1 MDLEIIIKHMTPWK
15 ISYIIYNRSC
25 QTKLIQTKPNQTKP
39 NQTKPNQAKPNQT
52 KPNQLNQTKLNQTKL
67 KQTKLCQT
75 IFMIKG
81 YNEQTDCIN
90 MQWQIF
96 HTIID
101 ISYNNRYFIQ

>member
-15 ISYIIYNRSC
+15 ISYIIYNRLS
-25 QTKLIQTKPNQTKP
+25 QTKLMQT
-39 NQTKPNQAKPNQT
+39 KPNQT

-90 MQWQIF
+90 MQ
-96 HTIID
+96 
-101 ISYNNRYFIQ
+101 